1 MMSMSVFVDIY
12 ICIYTNYLYYILLYY
27 INLQYI
33 ILYYIISYYIIS
45 YYILFYHIIVLV
57 TCKEIASTTILLIQ
71 SSNQIGTLHQPPPKN
86 EETQRSTSNVTR
98 HLCQQEHGLCFPRSI
113 FNLLEQGEGLKISTR
128 HGFTRG
134 YVSGNQKRMGWSH
147 LSGFASNIQQ
157 VNQRETLYQSVL

>member
-1 MMSMSVFVDIY
+1 MKSLQFNKREATHDVYVC
-12 ICIYTNYLYYILLYY
+12 ICIYIYILW
-27 INLQYI
+27 I
-33 ILYYIISYYIIS
+33 I
-45 YYILFYHIIVLV
+45 HIIYKVVV
-57 TCKEIASTTILLIQ
+57 TCKEIASRTILLIQ

-147 LSGFASNIQQ
+147 LSGFASNKW
-157 VNQRETLYQSVL
+157 TSVKRSTSQFCSTKL